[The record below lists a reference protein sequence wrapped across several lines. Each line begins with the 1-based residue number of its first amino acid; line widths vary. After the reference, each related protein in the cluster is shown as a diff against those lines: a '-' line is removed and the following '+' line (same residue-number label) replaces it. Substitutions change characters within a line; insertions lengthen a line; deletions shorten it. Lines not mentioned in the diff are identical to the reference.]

1 MIHKLIYGIDQLS
14 KMVGHAFAWCILI
27 LTFGT
32 CYEVFVRYVLDNPT
46 SWAFDMSYLMYGGL
60 FFMGG
65 AYTLSRNGHVRGDF
79 ISLAFEAVSALGTVG
94 LSLGATP
101 ALTPAGKVIIIALMF
116 LGRLGPLAFVY
127 SVAQSLR
134 DRGYRL
140 AEERVIMG

>member
-1 MIHKLIYGIDQLS
+1 M
-14 KMVGHAFAWCILI
+14 
-27 LTFGT
+27 
-32 CYEVFVRYVLDNPT
+32 
-46 SWAFDMSYLMYGGL
+46 
-60 FFMGG
+60 
-65 AYTLSRNGHVRGDF
+65 
-79 ISLAFEAVSALGTVG
+79 G